1 MSAPPRRP
9 SASTESESM
18 APLPREPTRNKK
30 GAPPEPTKAMPERSH
45 NEDYAKEYWEKMDNL
60 FYRTVGHAEQAFRI
74 NVYIN
79 LVVVIVGI
87 VLLGYS
93 IIYSWINSL
102 DLYSTAFG
110 GLGVVNFIA
119 VFYLTPQRKIQKTV
133 GDLTQ
138 MQMLYRTYYTEVEAH
153 GDWDRMHPEKTLDQL
168 ETMCT
173 QLDRLTSNATEKIEK
188 LIGTK

>member
-1 MSAPPRRP
+1 MAPP
-9 SASTESESM
+9 
-18 APLPREPTRNKK
+18 PREPTRNKE
-30 GAPPEPTKAMPERSH
+30 GRPAEPTKAVPERSH
-45 NEDYAKEYWEKMDNL
+45 DEAHAKEYWEKMDNL

-93 IIYSWINSL
+93 IVYSWINSL

-110 GLGVVNFIA
+110 SLGVVNFIA

-138 MQMLYRTYYTEVEAH
+138 MQMLYRTYYNEVEAL

-188 LIGTK
+188 LIGKK